1 MGISV
6 SLQQQAPAAIKS
18 GRGLFL
24 FQSFSM
30 R

>member
-1 MGISV
+1 MGIPV
-6 SLQQQAPAAIKS
+6 SLQQQAPAAFDC
-18 GRGLFL
+18 GRGLFF